1 MKQYLDLLKDILKN
15 GEERDDRTGIGTISV
30 FGRQLRFDMQAGF
43 PAVTTKKLMWCSV
56 VSELL
61 WFLEGSTNEHRL
73 AEIKNDNKPY
83 SQLTEK
89 ERKTIWTLNAENQG
103 KDLGYISGNL
113 GPVYSKQW
121 VNQFTIDY
129 NTYEIVDNV
138 VFHDEYKE
146 PVFEELTVE
155 YSDDP
160 NIGKEF
166 TSNCGHVARVISF
179 VEMTKNSHRK
189 YKVQFKGTNS
199 TKIVDLEALRTGA
212 FKDNYAF
219 SVYGVAKLGDVSEE
233 DKNQPLYSVL
243 SQRWNHMI
251 SRCYNPNCKEF
262 KQYGAIGVKVCNRW
276 LTFANFLEDICQ
288 VYNYNLFA
296 ENPSMYQIDKDIFG
310 AKVYSKDTCIFI
322 PKYYNQRLINS
333 KPLMYKGK
341 LYLNAHDFCEQNDWA
356 SHAYLM
362 RSLRGIKSKKYE
374 GVEYAQIPEGKHIRY
389 KLCAINQ
396 IQTVIDKIKN
406 NPTDRRILVS
416 AWNVAELNKMALPPC
431 HYSFQFYVS
440 GKNKEYLSLM
450 WNQRSVD
457 SFLGLPFNIASY
469 GLLLHIIARIT
480 NKIPYELIGNL
491 GDTHVYKNHLDVVR
505 KQIERSPHKLPE
517 LEMPNADYSSL
528 DAFLKSVKT
537 SDFKLKNYICD
548 ETLKAPMAV

>member
-1 MKQYLDLLKDILKN
+1 MKQNLDLLKDILKN
-15 GEERDDRTGIGTISV
+15 GEERNDRTGIGTVSV
-30 FGRQLRFDMQAGF
+30 FGRQLRFDMQKGFPIITTKRVFF
-43 PAVTTKKLMWCSV
+43 PAVT
-56 VSELL
+56 SELL

-103 KDLGYISGNL
+103 KDLGYSDGEL
-113 GPVYSKQW
+113 GPVYGHQW
-121 VNQFTIDY
+121 RHWDY
-129 NTYEIVDNV
+129 QYE
-138 VFHDEYKE
+138 E
-146 PVFEELTVE
+146 PSREL
-155 YSDDP
+155 D
-160 NIGKEF
+160 
-166 TSNCGHVARVISF
+166 
-179 VEMTKNSHRK
+179 
-189 YKVQFKGTNS
+189 
-199 TKIVDLEALRTGA
+199 
-212 FKDNYAF
+212 
-219 SVYGVAKLGDVSEE
+219 
-233 DKNQPLYSVL
+233 
-243 SQRWNHMI
+243 
-251 SRCYNPNCKEF
+251 
-262 KQYGAIGVKVCNRW
+262 
-276 LTFANFLEDICQ
+276 
-288 VYNYNLFA
+288 
-296 ENPSMYQIDKDIFG
+296 
-310 AKVYSKDTCIFI
+310 
-322 PKYYNQRLINS
+322 
-333 KPLMYKGK
+333 
-341 LYLNAHDFCEQNDWA
+341 EQNEPI
-356 SHAYLM
+356 M
-362 RSLRGIKSKKYE
+362 
-374 GVEYAQIPEGKHIRY
+374 YANHGFID
-389 KLCAINQ
+389 Q
-396 IQTVIDKIKN
+396 IQTAIDKIKN

-491 GDTHVYKNHLDVVR
+491 GDTHLYKNHLDVVR

>member
-1 MKQYLDLLKDILKN
+1 MKQYLDLLEDILKN
-15 GEERDDRTGIGTISV
+15 GEERNDRTGIGTISV

-43 PAVTTKKLMWCSV
+43 PAVTTKKLMWRSV

-83 SQLTEK
+83 SQLTEN

-103 KDLGYISGNL
+103 RELGYEDGEL
-113 GPVYSKQW
+113 GPIYSRQW
-121 VNQFTIDY
+121 MHWDY
-129 NTYEIVDNV
+129 QYEEPSREL
-138 VFHDEYKE
+138 DEHGD
-146 PVFEELTVE
+146 PVM
-155 YSDDP
+155 YI
-160 NIGKEF
+160 NR
-166 TSNCGHVARVISF
+166 GH
-179 VEMTKNSHRK
+179 
-189 YKVQFKGTNS
+189 
-199 TKIVDLEALRTGA
+199 
-212 FKDNYAF
+212 
-219 SVYGVAKLGDVSEE
+219 
-233 DKNQPLYSVL
+233 
-243 SQRWNHMI
+243 
-251 SRCYNPNCKEF
+251 
-262 KQYGAIGVKVCNRW
+262 
-276 LTFANFLEDICQ
+276 
-288 VYNYNLFA
+288 
-296 ENPSMYQIDKDIFG
+296 
-310 AKVYSKDTCIFI
+310 
-322 PKYYNQRLINS
+322 
-333 KPLMYKGK
+333 
-341 LYLNAHDFCEQNDWA
+341 
-356 SHAYLM
+356 
-362 RSLRGIKSKKYE
+362 
-374 GVEYAQIPEGKHIRY
+374 
-389 KLCAINQ
+389 INQ

-406 NPTDRRILVS
+406 NPIDRRILVS
-416 AWNVAELNKMALPPC
+416 AWNVAELDKMALPPC

-469 GLLLHIIARIT
+469 GLLLHIISRIT

-491 GDTHVYKNHLDVVR
+491 GDTHLYKNHLDVVR